1 MLRRAWLVVMIVA
14 ACNRP
19 ATVRRDPA
27 DVPASSP
34 PPPASASAAPL
45 AGYPLSRLRVAS
57 NPVEPLDFP
66 IADAQLK
73 TSGVRTYRALTA
85 TSPTVWL
92 LAFEFERSADL
103 LAAAADPRKVLP
115 TEPPYYAKTSATGLW
130 LLVTGFPGSKPVS
143 PEMEAARTTF
153 LSQWAGEE

>member
-1 MLRRAWLVVMIVA
+1 MLRPAWFVVMTLV
-14 ACNRP
+14 ACNRAP
-19 ATVRRDPA
+19 TVRSDRT
-27 DVPASSP
+27 DV
-34 PPPASASAAPL
+34 PPPASASAPPL

-73 TSGVRTYRALTA
+73 ASGVRAYHALTA
-85 TSPTVWL
+85 TTPRVWL

-115 TEPPYYAKTSATGLW
+115 TEPPYYAKTSTTGRW

-153 LSQWAGEE
+153 PGQWAGEE